1 MAPRPWIVLPSDP
14 PQRLEDNL
22 LCVHGQA
29 PKGGASLKRTMT
41 VMRRA
46 DGRLVIHSAI
56 ALDEEGMRSVEALG
70 EPAFLVVPNAF
81 HRLDAHAYK
90 VRYPALR
97 VLCPAPAVSAVR
109 RVVEVDGVLTD
120 LPSDPAVQVE
130 VIEGFRLGEG
140 VITVRSGATSTLVF
154 NDIVLNLERLSG
166 PTGLVFRMLGGRI
179 GPGLHPVQRHLVNWS
194 QLRAQLDR
202 LAGTPGLRR
211 LIPGHGA
218 IVEGDVP
225 QVLRTLV
232 GAPS

>member
-1 MAPRPWIVLPSDP
+1 MAPRPWIVLPNEP
-14 PQRLEDNL
+14 VQRLEDNL

-56 ALDEEGMRSVEALG
+56 ALDEEGMRAVEALG

-90 VRYPALR
+90 SRYPALR
-97 VLCPAPAVSAVR
+97 VLCPAPAVRAVR
-109 RVVEVDGVLTD
+109 KKVEVDGVLTD
-120 LPSDPAVQVE
+120 LPPDPAVKVE

-140 VITVRSGATSTLVF
+140 VFTVQSGEAATLVF

-166 PTGLVFRMLGGRI
+166 LMGFFFRALGGRV
-179 GPGLHPVQRHLVNWS
+179 GPGLHPVQRRLANRS
-194 QLRAQLDR
+194 QLLAQMQR

-211 LIPGHGA
+211 IIPGHGA
-218 IVEGDVP
+218 IIEGDAP
-225 QVLRTLV
+225 QVLR
-232 GAPS
+232 AMD